1 MTQPFTIY
9 FAGELFSLKHLLGNA
24 VLAEQI
30 HLESQNRYKCILPQD
45 LEQRETTPTAVRD
58 QDLLHVVSCDLGLF
72 HFDGSELDSGTVVE
86 FIISKLLDIPSVIVR
101 TDFRSGGDLGL
112 DPWNL
117 MCSGYP
123 RTKILLLDAMV
134 SYQKPLREKGI
145 SSAEAAHDATQRF
158 ARDIVAAL
166 DEVRA
171 MRPALT
177 PELRNHIYEWMRHLP
192 GESFAKALTEGS
204 LQQIL
209 SSKLSR
215 GLL

>member
-1 MTQPFTIY
+1 
-9 FAGELFSLKHLLGNA
+9 
-24 VLAEQI
+24 
-30 HLESQNRYKCILPQD
+30 
-45 LEQRETTPTAVRD
+45 VRD

-86 FIISKLLDIPSVIVR
+86 FIVSKLLDIPSVIVR

-134 SYQKPLREKGI
+134 SYQKPLRERGI
-145 SSAEAAHDATQRF
+145 SSAEAAHEATQKF
-158 ARDIVAAL
+158 ARDVVNAL

-171 MRPALT
+171 MRPTLT

-192 GESFAKALTEGS
+192 GETFARALTEES
-204 LQQIL
+204 LQKIL